1 MGDNYIVVMLAKPL
15 AVIDPHAI
23 RLTSFFN
30 SLLVFLLLPERDY
43 ARVTEVRIRCD
54 ASSGIVSERE
64 KNNSKG
70 NKKKLKVVSTG
81 HLSSLLSH
89 AWRL

>member
-15 AVIDPHAI
+15 AVIDPHA

-64 KNNSKG
+64 RKIIAKETKRN
-70 NKKKLKVVSTG
+70 
-81 HLSSLLSH
+81 
-89 AWRL
+89 